1 MSKNSKKSYESKLK
15 AKVALAAIKGEESI
29 LEICSVNN
37 IPKTTAVAWRDK
49 LLNEA
54 ELIFIPV
61 HERER
66 KARLLRQEIEVLH
79 KMIGEIS
86 VENNFLKKKLLK

>member
-1 MSKNSKKSYESKLK
+1 MSKNSKKSYEAKLK

-29 LEICSVNN
+29 VEICAANN
-37 IPKTTAVAWRDK
+37 IPKTTAVEWRDK
-49 LLNEA
+49 LVNEA
-54 ELIFIPV
+54 ELIFIPL
-61 HERER
+61 HERE
-66 KARLLRQEIEVLH
+66 KQAKVLKQEIEILH